1 MKKWKVT
8 IKDIT
13 NFHEEVFPVMI
24 GVYYIR
30 VEANSRK
37 EAKDK
42 IESGKVHMLYTNPKY
57 KIVSVSPIK
66 EK

>member
-13 NFHEEVFPVMI
+13 NFHGGVVPVMS
-24 GVYYIR
+24 R
-30 VEANSRK
+30 MTETVEANSRK